1 MVEILTALVLVESSV
16 LVDQRLLVMLVDS
29 ELLVLVGSW
38 VMVQGQLV
46 LMDWQVM
53 VLVGLWV
60 KRLVLVGLQV
70 MLLVG

>member
-46 LMDWQVM
+46 LMGWQVM